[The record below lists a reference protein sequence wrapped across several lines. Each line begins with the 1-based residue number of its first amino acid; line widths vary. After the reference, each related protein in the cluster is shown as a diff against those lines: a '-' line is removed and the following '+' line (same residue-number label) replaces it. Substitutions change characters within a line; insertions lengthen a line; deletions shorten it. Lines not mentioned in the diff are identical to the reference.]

1 MYGAAFPM
9 HPRLVLSL
17 SLHIQRPYGS
27 HCVVL
32 LLGACC
38 VVLLHVA
45 LVSSAANCRCDRM
58 LPPNLMT
65 AKDVMG
71 YCWQLLISKLPH
83 EKYCYG

>member
-1 MYGAAFPM
+1 MHGAAFHM
-9 HPRLVLSL
+9 HPRWYLSL
-17 SLHIQRPYGS
+17 SLHTQRHYGS

-38 VVLLHVA
+38 VVLLHVT
-45 LVSSAANCRCDRM
+45 LVRSAANCRCDRM
-58 LPPNLMT
+58 LPPNLMK
-65 AKDVMG
+65 ADVVMG